1 MNEWDSVMIRLS
13 NCCCYYK
20 PQVREMLRVH
30 DKNGSRM
37 LKLITEQFLEDPRLQ
52 IWKQQGTSMNDKC
65 RQLWD
70 QLGALWVCVVLNPD
84 SSQAEKAVWKDQ
96 LEDWSRRDVCPLEN
110 PDSSEDVNNNDQT
123 ENVARNTIFSRA
135 IHTCGL
141 NWEDRELLK
150 IIGRCDV
157 SEEGYYTWKGTYKC
171 DI

>member
-1 MNEWDSVMIRLS
+1 
-13 NCCCYYK
+13 
-20 PQVREMLRVH
+20 MLRVH

-84 SSQAEKAVWKDQ
+84 SSEAEKAVWKDQ

-123 ENVARNTIFSRA
+123 DNIVKSTIFSRA

-141 NWEDRELLK
+141 NWEDRELQK
-150 IIGRCDV
+150 IIGRCHV
-157 SEEGYYTWKGTYKC
+157 SEEGYFIWNGTC
-171 DI
+171 NDC